1 MADTRAN
8 LLTRKADL
16 LAALRLIEQDYK
28 DGVVDE
34 EAYRTAR
41 HRYEQ
46 EAAAVLERLDTVTSD
61 RDPTAA
67 AAHRPPVQATGVP
80 RWLFVAGAGALV
92 LAAIV
97 VFLVLAI
104 QPRSG
109 SQATTAQSSAT
120 PPPPSPRLLA
130 AEREARAH
138 PRSADALVNLG
149 NAYLNNVQVAA
160 ADRAYMAAMQLDPT
174 APQPATLH
182 AMILGSSGQSG
193 QALALLRQ
201 VERRHPTY
209 ARAWVLDGLLSQ
221 RSNPAHA
228 IAAWQQFL
236 ALEPKSS
243 LSATVRDL
251 IARTKKSSKT
261 K

>member
-1 MADTRAN
+1 
-8 LLTRKADL
+8 
-16 LAALRLIEQDYK
+16 
-28 DGVVDE
+28 
-34 EAYRTAR
+34 
-41 HRYEQ
+41 
-46 EAAAVLERLDTVTSD
+46 
-61 RDPTAA
+61 
-67 AAHRPPVQATGVP
+67 
-80 RWLFVAGAGALV
+80 
-92 LAAIV
+92 
-97 VFLVLAI
+97 
-104 QPRSG
+104 
-109 SQATTAQSSAT
+109 
-120 PPPPSPRLLA
+120 LLA